1 MLPEQNMNNNN
12 SKNNAS
18 QTLFRFVSLRNP
30 QLTEMHPEKNLGF
43 VHLPK
48 DLAILF
54 EEVIPVGIWDS
65 SNGSKISALE
75 NQISVIDSQ
84 YSNYFYKTKSEVV
97 ADFSDFFPAAEKI
110 AKNELENIGN
120 YLPESNTFPANY
132 AKLWDNLIYQV
143 LTQKDFYVKEAIL
156 QIIKAIHF
164 SLHQNNEDHS
174 SLRDAKV
181 VLPGRLFVDTII
193 DDGVDAEDA
202 PNVFTVNESLISTSY
217 IAEDPNF
224 TKLSVAAEKKL
235 ANYAKKNQELAL
247 AISEKLRIDSLKK
260 EINLISKNYQR
271 DYSIALNT
279 AQEDYQTSIKPLMDD
294 YEAQLDLVRN
304 SFTSEQT
311 PEEKQALLDAVPY
324 PTLPN
329 FQFSYSA
336 FDTNYLK
343 EKLSQKSF
351 ETMSDVLNREFVG
364 SYNGEPSSQNIQFF
378 NNEASPDERILPVDG
393 VFTRE
398 ELVKMIDSQNSEFA
412 TKIVT
417 TTEVEKEEY
426 ANIGGASV
434 RIQNATAQNPLSAVL
449 TPKVNMRWN
458 VVDFRYLYDFDL
470 VLEMPDTSWE
480 LDAVECEVKD
490 SSGNILTY
498 TPTEFSV
505 DGVKLL
511 INNIF
516 NDQFT
521 ISELYDFTEFTA
533 KFYFKNNREGTLT
546 FKLNNPTADYYFAK
560 LVLPQG
566 NTGKKAFN
574 PKNFG
579 IKRLGVA
586 DYLKVVQSVHAY
598 VPGEVSNIENV
609 MASELRHKSIY
620 ERTLTETTTT
630 TTKSQEVEK
639 MTDTTKVNRAEMQ
652 SEIAR
657 ELDRQQNIEAH
668 TSFSA
673 NGATWKFEIGGSYA
687 NSSAQRE
694 SSRQATIK
702 AQEITERALERVVTK
717 ISEERIQKIVH
728 DVQLNNVH
736 EFDNRGKIG
745 SDTLPQHITG
755 VYRWVDKKVKNQI
768 LNYGKR
774 TMFEFM
780 IPEPARLHR
789 LATKSVKT
797 LLTAP
802 IDPRKVTGVKQ
813 MKDATA
819 EEAIIQYWADYYK
832 VKIASLLPFIN
843 QITHGAIGVPQTNDD
858 FGPDITNITI
868 PENYI
873 GKSAIFSCT
882 SSRNRGGGW
891 DGARYSEVFCSNL
904 KGDLIGKSEYGS
916 ISFEQS
922 VFNLNVSGIQEFKVR
937 GHNVTNYNIKVVV
950 NCERSDEYY
959 NNWKRNSFNAIIE
972 EYDKQYADFK
982 QAQADADATSK
993 AEEEKNKD
1001 KVSTFYREM
1010 ESNILKHNCIAY
1022 LLQDYNGIGK
1032 ALSTDDNQTME
1043 SFSVT
1048 IDENLDAYTSLAK
1061 FLEQAFEWNVMD
1073 YTFYPYYWAEN
1084 KHWKEMYLSEE
1095 LDPLFRNFLQA
1106 GMARVVV
1113 TVKPGFEDAVNFY
1126 MATGKIWNGGEV
1138 PVIGDPMFLSI
1149 ADELREPTGKP
1160 QGKYW
1165 ITTIPTSLTILQA
1178 KSAGLEVTDALPIFP
1193 ETDVANCENP
1203 EELVFES
1210 PFGEP
1215 KDIVMQNA
1223 PGASSTLG

>member
-48 DLAILF
+48 DLTILF
-54 EEVIPVGIWDS
+54 AEVIPIGIWDS

-84 YSNYFYKTKSEVV
+84 NSNYFYKTKSEVV
-97 ADFSDFFPAAEKI
+97 ADFSEFFPAAEKI

-120 YLPESNTFPANY
+120 YLPQISTYPAHY
-132 AKLWDNLIYQV
+132 SKLWDNLIYQV

-156 QIIKAIHF
+156 QVIKAIHF

-202 PNVFTVNESLISTSY
+202 PNVFTVNESLISNSY

-224 TKLSVAAEKKL
+224 TKLSAAAEKKL

-247 AISEKLRIDSLKK
+247 AISEKSRIHSLKT

-311 PEEKQALLDAVPY
+311 PEEKQALLDAVLY

-378 NNEASPDERILPVDG
+378 NNEASPEERILPVDG
-393 VFTRE
+393 VFTQE

-480 LDAVECEVKD
+480 LDAVECEIKD

-521 ISELYDFTEFTA
+521 ISELYDFTEFAA

-560 LVLPQG
+560 LILPQG

-652 SEIAR
+652 SEVAR

-668 TSFSA
+668 TSYSA
-673 NGATWKFEIGGSYA
+673 NGAAWKFEIGGSYA

-745 SDTLPQHITG
+745 SDTVPQHITG

-819 EEAIIQYWADYYK
+819 EEATIQYWADYYK
-832 VKIASLLPFIN
+832 VKLE
-843 QITHGAIGVPQTNDD
+843 QIPERIKSVSDSKMNPGNTGILEYDIPQNYLCEK
-858 FGPDITNITI
+858 FEGSVAYKRSSGLITNAKIWVYH
-868 PENYI
+868 PVD
-873 GKSAIFSCT
+873 GKQIYYNSGP
-882 SSRNRGGGW
+882 N
-891 DGARYSEVFCSNL
+891 
-904 KGDLIGKSEYGS
+904 GS
-916 ISFEQS
+916 IAPI
-922 VFNLNVSGIQEFKVR
+922 SGLSIQDKLKLPYK
-937 GHNVTNYNIKVVV
+937 GQDLSTVTITLKLS
-950 NCERSDEYY
+950 CKLSDAFI
-959 NNWKRNSFNAIIE
+959 NNWKKTSFDAIIE

-982 QAQADADATSK
+982 QAQADADAASK

-1095 LDPLFRNFLQA
+1095 LDPLFRNFLQS

-1178 KSAGLEVTDALPIFP
+1178 KSVGLEVTDALPIFS
-1193 ETDVANCENP
+1193 ETDVVNCENP
-1203 EELVFES
+1203 DELVFET
-1210 PFGEP
+1210 PFALLEDAKMAGSDLATTLPREVTNV
-1215 KDIVMQNA
+1215 IVRN
-1223 PGASSTLG
+1223 

>member
-30 QLTEMHPEKNLGF
+30 QLTETHPEKNLGF
-43 VHLPK
+43 VHLSK
-48 DLAILF
+48 DHSILF
-54 EEVIPVGIWDS
+54 GEAIPVGIWDS
-65 SNGSKISALE
+65 SNGSKITALE
-75 NQISVIDSQ
+75 NQISIIDSQ
-84 YSNYFYKTKSEVV
+84 NSNYFYKTKSEVV
-97 ADFSDFFPAAEKI
+97 TDFSDYFPAAEKI
-110 AKNELENIGN
+110 AKNELENIVN
-120 YLPESNTFPANY
+120 FLPQTVTFPSSY
-132 AKLWDNLIYQV
+132 SKLWDNLIYQV
-143 LTQKDFYVKEAIL
+143 LTQKDFYVKESIL
-156 QIIKAIHF
+156 QVIKAIHF
-164 SLHQNNEDHS
+164 SLHQNNESHLI
-174 SLRDAKV
+174 LRDAKV
-181 VLPGRLFVDTII
+181 VLPGRLFVDSII
-193 DDGVDAEDA
+193 DDGIDAEDT

-217 IAEDPNF
+217 IAEDPDFNR
-224 TKLSVAAEKKL
+224 LSASTERKL

-247 AISEKLRIDSLKK
+247 AISEKSRIDHLKS

-271 DYSIALNT
+271 DYNNALKT
-279 AQEDYQTSIKPLMDD
+279 SQEDYLTSIEPLLDE
-294 YEAQLDLVRN
+294 YEAQLNLVRY
-304 SFTSEQT
+304 SFTEEQT
-311 PEEKQALLDAVPY
+311 SEEQQALLDAVPY

-329 FQFSYSA
+329 FQFSYST
-336 FDTNYLK
+336 FDSEYLK

-364 SYNGEPSSQNIQFF
+364 GYNVESSNQTIQSF
-378 NNEASPDERILPVDG
+378 NNEASPDVRILPVEG
-393 VFTRE
+393 VFTQE
-398 ELVKMIDSQNSEFA
+398 ELDRMINAQNSEFA

-417 TTEVEKEEY
+417 ATELDKEEY

-434 RIQNATAQNPLSAVL
+434 RIQNVTAQNPFSAVL
-449 TPKVNMRWN
+449 TPKVNIRWDI
-458 VVDFRYLYDFDL
+458 VDFKQLYDFDL
-470 VLEMPDTSWE
+470 VLEVPDTSWE
-480 LDAVECEVKD
+480 IDALECQVKG
-490 SSGNILTY
+490 SLGNILEFI
-498 TPTEFSV
+498 PKEFSI
-505 DGVKLL
+505 DGLKLL

-533 KFYFKNNREGTLT
+533 KFYFKNNREGILT
-546 FKLNNPTADYYFAK
+546 FKLNDPTVDHYFAK
-560 LVLPQG
+560 LVLAQG

-609 MASELRHKSIY
+609 MASELRHKSIS

-630 TTKSQEVEK
+630 TTKFQEVEK
-639 MTDTTKVNRAEMQ
+639 MTDTSKVNRSEMQ
-652 SEIAR
+652 SEVAR

-668 TSFSA
+668 TSYSA
-673 NGATWKFEIGGSYA
+673 NGAAWKFDMGGSFA
-687 NSSAQRE
+687 NSNAQRE
-694 SSRQATIK
+694 STRQATIK
-702 AQEITERALERVVTK
+702 AQEITERALERVVSK

-745 SDTLPQHITG
+745 SDVTPQHITG

-768 LNYGKR
+768 FNYGKR

-797 LLTAP
+797 ILTPP
-802 IDPRKVTGVKQ
+802 IDPRKVTGIKQ
-813 MKDATA
+813 MKDATS
-819 EEAIIQYWADYYK
+819 EEATIQYWADYYK
-832 VKIASLLPFIN
+832 VKLEQMPEKFKSVSESKMNPGNSGIIEYD
-843 QITHGAIGVPQTNDD
+843 IPQNYLCEK
-858 FGPDITNITI
+858 FEGSVSYKRSSGWITNAKIWVYHPLDGKQIYYNSDSNGNITPI
-868 PENYI
+868 SGLNIQDKLKLSYKGQDLSTVTI
-873 GKSAIFSCT
+873 TLKLSCKL
-882 SSRNRGGGW
+882 S
-891 DGARYSEVFCSNL
+891 DVF
-904 KGDLIGKSEYGS
+904 
-916 ISFEQS
+916 
-922 VFNLNVSGIQEFKVR
+922 V
-937 GHNVTNYNIKVVV
+937 
-950 NCERSDEYY
+950 
-959 NNWKRNSFNAIIE
+959 NNWKKTSFDAIIE

-982 QAQADADATSK
+982 QAQADADAASK

-1165 ITTIPTSLTILQA
+1165 ISTIPTSLTILQA

-1193 ETDVANCENP
+1193 ETDLENCENP
-1203 EELVFES
+1203 DELVFES
-1210 PFGEP
+1210 PFALLEDAKMEGSDLATTLPREVTNV
-1215 KDIVMQNA
+1215 IVTN
-1223 PGASSTLG
+1223 